1 MKAVR
6 CRDGSQLGSPL
17 YSQRTPVVVELG
29 LGNESR
35 CRFHSTLNIL
45 EAMRSHKVKKIIY
58 AASSSCYGVPKKYP
72 TSELELI
79 NPKYPYAFS
88 NI

>member
-45 EAMRSHKVKKIIY
+45 EAGFVQSNGQETNDRRDLRPLRLVFARSFH
-58 AASSSCYGVPKKYP
+58 
-72 TSELELI
+72 
-79 NPKYPYAFS
+79 
-88 NI
+88 